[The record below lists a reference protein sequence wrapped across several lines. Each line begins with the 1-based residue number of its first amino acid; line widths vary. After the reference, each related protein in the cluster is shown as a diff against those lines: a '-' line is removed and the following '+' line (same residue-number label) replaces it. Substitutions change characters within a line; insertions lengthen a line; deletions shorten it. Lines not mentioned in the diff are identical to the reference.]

1 MGEYHLEKIYVIEDD
16 ESIRELLKVA
26 LEGFGYSI
34 RAYEAAEPALLDM
47 KEDKPG
53 LAIFDLMLPGM
64 DGLSAIRLIRKDSQ
78 LKNVPIICLTAKDKE
93 LDKVMGLD
101 VGADD
106 YITKP
111 FGVLELAARIRSLL
125 RRSAKEKDA
134 DIIIIKTVTINT
146 KTREVKNENELIEL
160 TYKEYELLLY
170 LIEHDSR
177 VVSRDE
183 LLNQIWG
190 YDYDGETRTLDSH
203 IRTLRQKLG
212 DVGTECIRTIRSV
225 GYRFVK
231 ATN

>member
-1 MGEYHLEKIYVIEDD
+1 MERIYVIEDD
-16 ESIRELLKVA
+16 ENIRELLKIA
-26 LEGFGYSI
+26 LEGFGYQI
-34 RAYEAAEPALLDM
+34 KAYESAEPALLDM
-47 KEDKPG
+47 KEEKPD

-64 DGLSAIRLIRKDSQ
+64 DGLTAIRMLRQDNQ
-78 LKNVPIICLTAKDKE
+78 LKNVPVICLTAKDKE

-125 RRSAKEKDA
+125 RRSRNEEVD
-134 DIIIIKTVTINT
+134 DIIAIDTLKINPQ
-146 KTREVKNENELIEL
+146 TREVSNAGMPVEL

-170 LIEHDSR
+170 LIEHDVR

-190 YDYDGETRTLDSH
+190 YEYDGESRTLDIH

-212 DVGTECIRTIRSV
+212 KIGTDRIKTVRSV
-225 GYRFVK
+225 GYRFTK
-231 ATN
+231 TEE

>member
-1 MGEYHLEKIYVIEDD
+1 LEKIYVIEDD
-16 ESIRELLKVA
+16 ENIRELLKVA
-26 LEGFGYSI
+26 LEGFGYKI
-34 RAYEAAEPALLDM
+34 KAYEAAEQALLDM
-47 KEDKPG
+47 KEDKPD

-64 DGLSAIRLIRKDSQ
+64 DGLSAIRLLRQDTQ
-78 LKNVPIICLTAKDKE
+78 LKSVPVICLTAKDKE

-125 RRSAKEKDA
+125 RRSSKEDSS
-134 DIIIIKTVTINT
+134 DIIVVNSVTINPQ
-146 KTREVKNENELIEL
+146 TREVKNDGHLVEL
-160 TYKEYELLLY
+160 TFKEYELLLY
-170 LIEHDSR
+170 LIEHGTR

-190 YDYDGETRTLDSH
+190 YEYDGESRTLDIH

-212 DVGTECIRTIRSV
+212 RVGTDSIRTIRSV

-231 ATN
+231 SGE